1 MLGEK
6 NQKIA
11 NMFYKRAFS
20 LQINGD
26 YLQARESYLSSIS
39 IFPTAE
45 AFVNLGW
52 TYSKEQNFD
61 EAIKQCHKALVINQ
75 NYGMAYS
82 DIGYYLLKSNKI
94 DEAIVWLEEAII
106 QNDFDGK
113 FFAYF
118 NLGKAYENK
127 GLWQNAIKMYD
138 MSVFLKPGFKLGIKK
153 LLLLSAKMN

>member
-1 MLGEK
+1 MLEEK

-11 NMFYKRAFS
+11 NIFYKRAFS

-26 YLQARESYLSSIS
+26 YLQARESYLTSIQ

-52 TYSKEQNFD
+52 TYSKEQNFE

-106 QNDFDGK
+106 QHYFDGK

-118 NLGKAYENK
+118 NLGKAYEKK
-127 GLWQNAIKMYD
+127 GYWQNAIKMYD
-138 MSVFLKPGFKLGIKK
+138 KSVHSKPGFKLGIKK
-153 LLLLSAKMN
+153 LLLLSAKLN